1 MFDLSELVV
10 QASNFSR
17 PLWKTNLEKDD
28 INIDMKL
35 DITPACFVTGR
46 ESEIFEVL
54 VNLIKNAVEAMP
66 HGGTIRVSTRTHK
79 QKVVLIIDDTGE
91 GIAEC
96 DLKRMFQPF
105 WTTKGSSGTGLGL
118 VVSQRIINDH
128 GGEISVKSDVG
139 AGTSFKV
146 EIPAAKSIPDES
158 ERSIDAVL
166 EKNLRILVIDDSKQI
181 VTLLQD
187 LLTGYGQ
194 TVLGACSGEEGLE
207 LFSNNEVDVVI
218 CDLGMPGMS
227 GWEVGRRVVSICRE
241 MGIPKIPFILL
252 TGWGGQSLEQE
263 KLAKSGVDGVMEKP
277 VDVKKLFG
285 MIRKVTPD
293 PIGHVL

>member
-1 MFDLSELVV
+1 MK
-10 QASNFSR
+10 FSR
-17 PLWKTNLEKDD
+17 YWLISSKMLLKRCHMAEQLGSQPEL
-28 INIDMKL
+28 IN
-35 DITPACFVTGR
+35 R
-46 ESEIFEVL
+46 RS
-54 VNLIKNAVEAMP
+54 
-66 HGGTIRVSTRTHK
+66 
-79 QKVVLIIDDTGE
+79 VLIIEDTGE

-146 EIPAAKSIPDES
+146 EIPAARSILDES
-158 ERSIDAVL
+158 ERSIDTVL

-194 TVLGACSGEEGLE
+194 TVLGGL
-207 LFSNNEVDVVI
+207 L
-218 CDLGMPGMS
+218 
-227 GWEVGRRVVSICRE
+227 R
-241 MGIPKIPFILL
+241 
-252 TGWGGQSLEQE
+252 
-263 KLAKSGVDGVMEKP
+263 
-277 VDVKKLFG
+277 
-285 MIRKVTPD
+285 
-293 PIGHVL
+293 